1 MEATMTVPEPFVTP
15 EEYLE
20 RERAAETRSEYYRG
34 RVYAMTG
41 AGRQHERIVFN
52 LVGILHR
59 QLGAGPCEGFAGNMR
74 TKVRTSGLYTYPD
87 AVVVCG
93 QAEFED
99 HRLDT
104 LLNATVIVEVFSP
117 STAAYDRG
125 EKFALYR
132 ELETLQEYVLISQVQ
147 PRVERFQREGD
158 RWALTDAVGLDAS
171 ITIPSVRATI
181 PLRELYAR
189 VEWPEDPPLRVI
201 RETAG
206 VG

>member
-1 MEATMTVPEPFVTP
+1 MTVPEPYVTP

-41 AGRQHERIVFN
+41 ASRQHGRIVYN
-52 LVGILHR
+52 LAGILSR
-59 QLGAGPCEGFAGNMR
+59 QLSRSACDVYLSEMR
-74 TKVRTSGLYTYPD
+74 VKVRRNGLYTYPD
-87 AVVVCG
+87 VVALCG
-93 QAEFED
+93 EPTFED
-99 HRLDT
+99 AQLDT
-104 LLNATVIVEVFSP
+104 LVNPTLIVEVLSP
-117 STAAYDRG
+117 STTAYDRG

-132 ELETLQEYVLISQVQ
+132 ELETLRDYVLVAQDQ

-158 RWALTDAVGLDAS
+158 RWALTEAVGLDAS
-171 ITIPSVRATI
+171 MAVPSVGATL
-181 PLRELYAR
+181 PLRDLYAR
-189 VEWPEDPPLRVI
+189 VEWPDNPPLRVI